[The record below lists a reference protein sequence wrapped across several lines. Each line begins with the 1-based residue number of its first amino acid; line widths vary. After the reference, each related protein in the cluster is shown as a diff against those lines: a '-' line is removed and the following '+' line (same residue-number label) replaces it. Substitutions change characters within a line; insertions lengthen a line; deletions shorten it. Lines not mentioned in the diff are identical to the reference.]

1 MGWLPELGDV
11 VLGKYRIVR
20 SLGQGGM
27 GVVFEAVN
35 VVGGGHVALKM
46 LKPALDAKTQ
56 TRSSRLK
63 REARAVAKLRSRFVA
78 AIIDFD
84 FMPDGAPVL
93 VMDLLTGRDL
103 GALLRQTP
111 RLGVEDA
118 LSYVIQACAGVAEA
132 HALGIIHRDLKP
144 ANLFV
149 DERDGAVRVLDFG
162 LSKELTA
169 ETDLTG
175 SHEAIGTL
183 GFMSPEQASA
193 GTIDARSDVWALGV
207 VLYRLLMGKM
217 PLTEKGYGIALRL
230 LDNRPL
236 PRVERDDVP
245 AELVA
250 VVACAL
256 EKDPARRYTDAA
268 RLGRALGPFVRRPS
282 PATELALSELA
293 GVETRIATDPRASTR
308 PVPTPRGSDPR
319 TSNPFASTPPA
330 PSSRRSSQLA
340 PAPPAARRRSKKK
353 ALITGETRTLLLA
366 AAALIVA
373 TILFA
378 LASRR

>member
-35 VVGGGHVALKM
+35 VVGGGRVALKM
-46 LKPALDAKTQ
+46 LKPTLDAKAQ
-56 TRSSRLK
+56 TRSARLK
-63 REARAVAKLRSRFVA
+63 REARSVAKLRSRFVA

-111 RLGVEDA
+111 SLSVEDA

-132 HALGIIHRDLKP
+132 HSLGIVHRDLKP

-149 DERDGAVRVLDFG
+149 DDRDGAVRVLDFG
-162 LSKELTA
+162 LSKELVDETLGA
-169 ETDLTG
+169 ATDLTG
-175 SHEAIGTL
+175 SNEAIGTL

-193 GTIDARSDVWALGV
+193 GNIDARSDVWALGV

-217 PLTEKGYGIALRL
+217 PLTEQGYGIALRL
-230 LDNRPL
+230 LDGRPL
-236 PRVERDDVP
+236 PRVQRDDVP
-245 AELVA
+245 AELGA
-250 VVACAL
+250 IVACAL
-256 EKDPARRYTDAA
+256 EKAPTRRYTDAA
-268 RLGRALGPFVRRPS
+268 KLGRALGPFVRRPS
-282 PATELALSELA
+282 PATQLALSELV
-293 GVETRIATDPRASTR
+293 GVETRIATDPRASPR
-308 PVPTPRGSDPR
+308 AVPTSRGSDPR
-319 TSNPFASTPPA
+319 TSNAFASVPPSA
-330 PSSRRSSQLA
+330 RRS
-340 PAPPAARRRSKKK
+340 RKKK
-353 ALITGETRTLLLA
+353 LITGETRTLLLA